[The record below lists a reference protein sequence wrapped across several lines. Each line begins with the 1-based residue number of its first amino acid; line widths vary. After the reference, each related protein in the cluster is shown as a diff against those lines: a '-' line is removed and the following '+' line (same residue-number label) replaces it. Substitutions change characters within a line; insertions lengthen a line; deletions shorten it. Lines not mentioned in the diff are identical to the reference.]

1 VGKILLLPQML
12 PEIKKSKHLIKS
24 LIRFNIRLFVIP
36 LLEFYFVRQNPI
48 SLYNSSIA
56 IENCVLADAR
66 VRLERDSISNSLRFK
81 SLREIT
87 NFEDRWKDS
96 KESTKKILKVT
107 IIFPLY

>member
-1 VGKILLLPQML
+1 MGDLEAIARVNPAVT
-12 PEIKKSKHLIKS
+12 SKVDASKENPS
-24 LIRFNIRLFVIP
+24 VSS
-36 LLEFYFVRQNPI
+36 NPI

-107 IIFPLY
+107 IIFPLYE